1 MSYPLLPELRVLAS
15 AALMRRGCVNLIRC
29 DTIKA
34 EAGARWEK
42 IGGAVSAQ
50 LETLLRQKLG
60 PSDFFAALDD
70 TTFLVSTPSA
80 DAEAAQVLCLRVAH
94 ELHTMFLGPC
104 KIAKL
109 RIARA
114 VDLNGDKIE
123 VADLEGET
131 LNRLAARAGLACDEE
146 FLRARAPQHA
156 GAAKAANGAQ
166 RTAFR
171 EKFAPL
177 WDAQREAVTAWRCIT
192 LERPPVRAND
202 PPGMQFKLDLGATLS
217 RIRRSA
223 DALTRHLTSGDRFLV
238 FATVPYEILSSPIGR
253 MEIAT
258 LCRSLSA
265 NLRPYLVFEIDDLPC
280 GVPQSR
286 LFELVGVL
294 RPFCRAVA
302 GQLPARI
309 SSYGIYQGAGLKAIG
324 LSLTAG
330 GAAAT
335 EMSSEVFKLATAA
348 KRLHIL
354 SFVSDAGTDDAV
366 SWARSQGVNYISG
379 PVIGAPQG
387 EPVSVHRLT
396 VAEMCESARKLEVAA
411 A

>member
-1 MSYPLLPELRVLAS
+1 MSYPLLPELKVLAS

-29 DTIKA
+29 DAIKS

-42 IGGAVSAQ
+42 IGGAVLAQ

-70 TTFLVSTPSA
+70 STFLVSMPSA
-80 DAEAAQVLCLRVAH
+80 DAESAQVLCLRVAH

-114 VDLNGDKIE
+114 VDLSGDKIE

-131 LNRLAARAGLACDEE
+131 LNRLAARAGLACDED
-146 FLRARAPQHA
+146 FLRARAPQCTS
-156 GAAKAANGAQ
+156 AAKAANGAQ
-166 RTAFR
+166 RFC
-171 EKFAPL
+171 EKFAPV

-192 LERPPVRAND
+192 VERPPVRADD
-202 PPGMQFKLDLGATLS
+202 PAGMQFKLDLGATLS
-217 RIRRSA
+217 RIQHA
-223 DALTRHLTSGDRFLV
+223 ATALERHLNSGDRFLV
-238 FATVPYEILSSPIGR
+238 FATVPFDVLSSPIGR
-253 MEIAT
+253 MEIAS
-258 LCRSLSA
+258 LCRGLSSH
-265 NLRPYLVFEIDDLPC
+265 LRPYLVFEIDDLPC

-286 LFELVGVL
+286 LFDLVGVL

-335 EMSSEVFKLATAA
+335 EMNSEVFKLATAA

-354 SFVSDAGTDDAV
+354 SFVSDAGTQDAV
-366 SWARSQGVNYISG
+366 SGARSQGVNYISG
-379 PVIGAPQG
+379 PIVGPLLD
-387 EPVSVHRLT
+387 EPVCVHRLT
-396 VAEMCESARKLEVAA
+396 IAEICASVR
-411 A
+411 